1 MNRMIGLIFVIGL
14 FSAVRTFFL
23 TDDNMIGNYILFFLA
38 FLVGVGY
45 VVKLKK

>member
-1 MNRMIGLIFVIGL
+1 MNRMIGLLLMIGL

-23 TDDNMIGNYILFFLA
+23 TDGHLFGNYILLFLA

-45 VVKLKK
+45 VVKLRK